1 MLQIIEIIRKMEQGF
16 TEPYLCRAEDDEL
29 YVIKRANATYKGL
42 VKEWVSASLGKEF
55 GLPIPDFKLVY
66 VDNSLL
72 EYDDELR
79 HNIGAGIAFASKLVG
94 DLQEVTYSDLLSGD
108 SDLLKS
114 IFMFDYWIKN
124 DDRNLSEIAGNP
136 NLFLSQSTKEIIVL
150 DHNLSFD
157 RDFDLNSFKDIHVGA
172 QAFNTNVDMLL
183 EDEFTPKFSHALS
196 KLDEIFAQI
205 PEDWKENFDNYD
217 DFLGEIR
224 VILYSFEQTNFW
236 EVLI

>member
-1 MLQIIEIIRKMEQGF
+1 MLQITEIIRKMEQGF

-29 YVIKRANATYKGL
+29 YVIKRLNATFSGL
-42 VKEWVSASLGKEF
+42 IKEWIAASLGKEF

-66 VDNSLL
+66 VDGSLL

-79 HNIGAGIAFASKLVG
+79 HSIGAGIAFASKLVG
-94 DLQEVTYSDLLSGD
+94 DLQEITYADLLNGNSE
-108 SDLLKS
+108 LLKH

-136 NLFLSQSTKEIIVL
+136 NLFLSQATKEIIVL

-157 RDFDLNSFKDIHVGA
+157 KDFDLNSFKDIHVGA
-172 QAFNTNVDMLL
+172 QAFNANVDMLL
-183 EDEFTPKFSHALS
+183 QDEFTTKFSHTLS
-196 KLDEIFAQI
+196 KLDEIVAQI

-217 DFLGEIR
+217 DLLGEIR
-224 VILYSFEQTNFW
+224 VILSSFEQTNFW

>member
-42 VKEWVSASLGKEF
+42 VKEWISASLGKEF

-66 VDNSLL
+66 IDSSLL

-79 HNIGAGIAFASKLVG
+79 NSIGAGIAFASKHVG
-94 DLQEVTYSDLLSGD
+94 DLQEITYADLLS
-108 SDLLKS
+108 SDDELLKN

-136 NLFLSQSTKEIIVL
+136 NLFLSQVTKNIIVL

-157 RDFDLNSFKDIHVGA
+157 ENFDLNSFKDIHVGA
-172 QAFNTNVDMLL
+172 QSFKKSADMLL
-183 EDEFTPKFSHALS
+183 QDEFKPKFEHAIS
-196 KLDEIFAQI
+196 KLDEVIAQL
-205 PEDWKENFDNYD
+205 PEDWKENFVNYD

-224 VILYSFEQTNFW
+224 VTLSSFRQANFW